1 MMRNAVLTVAAV
13 VLSAAGIAADT
24 PPNKDVATLLADGDA
39 AAARFDLQAT
49 LEAYRKA
56 YELAPDNY
64 QAAWKLARALTDK
77 ATLTDNHTEQEQLCQ
92 EAIPIA
98 RKAVKLEPDDP
109 MGHDY
114 LAIALGKLALFEG
127 GKRKVELSKEVKAQA
142 QEALKLDPKDDIA
155 LHVLGVW
162 NREMATLGWFQRT
175 FARMLYG
182 ELPKASLEAAVADL
196 RQAVELRPDVVAH
209 HVELGITLADA
220 KDWAAAK
227 VQLEKGLSLPTDW
240 VTDSHYRALA
250 REELPRVERHL
261 K

>member
-1 MMRNAVLTVAAV
+1 MK
-13 VLSAAGIAADT
+13 SAALTLGAMLLSTTGIAAGT
-24 PPNKDVATLLADGDA
+24 APTKEVATLLADGDTA
-39 AAARFDLQAT
+39 AAAFNLQGT

-64 QAAWKLARALTDK
+64 EAAWKLVRALTDK
-77 ATLTDNHTEQEQLCQ
+77 ATLTTNRTEQEQLCQ

-98 RKAVKLEPDDP
+98 RKAVELEPDDP

-127 GKRKVELSKEVKAQA
+127 GKRKVELSKEVEAQA
-142 QEALKLDPKDDIA
+142 DEALKLDPKNDIA

-182 ELPKASLEAAVADL
+182 KLPEASLAAAAADL
-196 RQAVELRPDVVAH
+196 KRATELRPEVVAH
-209 HVELGITLADA
+209 HVELGITLAESR
-220 KDWAAAK
+220 DWADAK
-227 VQLEKGLSLPTDW
+227 VQLDKGLSLPTDW
-240 VTDSHYRALA
+240 VTDSYYRVLA
-250 REELPRVERHL
+250 RKELPKVEAHL
-261 K
+261 R